1 MTKKIL
7 LLLLLALGL
16 RLISLN
22 QSLWLDEAISANVAK
37 NYSYSDIVTKFS
49 PADFH
54 PPLFYLT
61 LKAWTSVFGFSEI
74 SLRLPSIIFSLI
86 TIYLVFR
93 FFGFWPSLLL
103 AFNPLY
109 LYYSQE
115 ARMYSLVTLLVFSA
129 FLAFKKQNIWLYFL
143 FTFLSLGTFYASVF
157 FFAAI
162 SLYWLFQKKYKNFWL
177 YSLAPFLS
185 LLILSPLLW
194 QQYQT
199 SRSLL
204 ISVPNWSLVLGK
216 VTFKNL
222 LLILVKFTLGRIS
235 FYPKWAY
242 YLIAFLLA
250 LPLWFKVV
258 INSFRRQPMAFIFW
272 ISLFIG
278 LVFSIFTPMFQYF
291 RFLYLI
297 PFFCL
302 ILEKNYFYSLI
313 FFLFSVVYL
322 INPTFHREDWQ
333 SLSASLNQPL
343 YIIDSVSD
351 PIKYYRSDIKI
362 NDLKTAAPVEKTITV
377 VPYAV
382 DIHGLDYQQK
392 LNSQN
397 YQKINTTNF
406 RELTT
411 ETWQKLIK

>member
-1 MTKKIL
+1 MLTF
-7 LLLLLALGL
+7 AL

-37 NYSYSDIVTKFS
+37 NYSYTDIVTKFS
-49 PADFH
+49 PSDFH

-61 LKAWTSVFGFSEI
+61 LKAWTSIFGFSEI
-74 SLRLPSIIFSLI
+74 SLRMPSVIFSLI
-86 TIYLVFR
+86 TVFLVFK
-93 FFGFWPSLLL
+93 FFGFWPSVLL

-115 ARMYSLVTLLVFSA
+115 ARMYSLVTLLVFCA
-129 FLAFKKQNIWLYFL
+129 FLAFKKQKLWFYYL
-143 FTFLSLGTFYASVF
+143 FTFLSLSTFYGSIF

-162 SLYWLFQKKYKNFWL
+162 SLYWLSKKNYKNFFL

-222 LLILVKFTLGRIS
+222 LLILVKFTIGRIS

-242 YLIAFLLA
+242 YLIAFLLT
-250 LPLWFKVV
+250 LPLWFKVI
-258 INSFRRQPMAFIFW
+258 INSFRRQPFAFIFW
-272 ISLFIG
+272 TALFVGLLFSL
-278 LVFSIFTPMFQYF
+278 FTPMFQYF

-302 ILEKNYFYSLI
+302 ILEKNYFYTFI
-313 FFLFSVVYL
+313 FLFFSIIYL
-322 INPTFHREDWQ
+322 VIPVFHREDWQ
-333 SLSASLNQPL
+333 SLSASLNSSV

-351 PIKYYRSDIKI
+351 PIKYYRPNLKI
-362 NDLKTAAPVEKTITV
+362 NDLKTSVPTEKTINI

-382 DIHGLDYQQK
+382 DIHGLNYQQE
-392 LNSQN
+392 LNSQS

-411 ETWQKLIK
+411 ETWQKIN